1 MALLRL
7 VRHRL
12 VKDSLILYGVQI
24 SGYLLPFITQPYL
37 ARVLGPE
44 NIGLIGLGS
53 AMAIYFVSAV
63 EYGFAITGPRQI
75 AIAQDEPGMVSK
87 IYSTIV
93 ACRIALL
100 AISIL
105 ILAGVLLTVSKY
117 RAHWALYAISF
128 IQVCGWCLSP
138 NWLMQGLQRMRYV
151 AASDYTA
158 KIVSVALVFL
168 LVRYRGDYL
177 WAAGL
182 QASGFFLAALVGLAF
197 VFRVLH
203 VRLVVPSW
211 EGMREQM
218 RLGWP
223 VFLSM
228 ASIPIV
234 ASSNTMILGYLASDA
249 QVGYLASAMRLII
262 ALRALV
268 NPINSAVYPHL
279 SKLAVRSPLEGV
291 DFLVKRL
298 FWVIL
303 PFLAGS
309 FVLFF
314 FSPWIIH
321 IVFGREFGEAGVL
334 LRIMAFTPCIYAAST
349 CFGNYMLAFGFEKEW
364 SKIILRLSVL
374 NFILLGI
381 LLRFLAPARAVAL
394 TTTLIDAG
402 ALFFCALF
410 FSRTV
415 AEVKQRQAA

>member
-1 MALLRL
+1 
-7 VRHRL
+7 
-12 VKDSLILYGVQI
+12 
-24 SGYLLPFITQPYL
+24 
-37 ARVLGPE
+37 
-44 NIGLIGLGS
+44 
-53 AMAIYFVSAV
+53 
-63 EYGFAITGPRQI
+63 
-75 AIAQDEPGMVSK
+75 
-87 IYSTIV
+87 
-93 ACRIALL
+93 
-100 AISIL
+100 
-105 ILAGVLLTVSKY
+105 
-117 RAHWALYAISF
+117 
-128 IQVCGWCLSP
+128 
-138 NWLMQGLQRMRYV
+138 
-151 AASDYTA
+151 
-158 KIVSVALVFL
+158 
-168 LVRYRGDYL
+168 
-177 WAAGL
+177 
-182 QASGFFLAALVGLAF
+182 
-197 VFRVLH
+197 
-203 VRLVVPSW
+203 
-211 EGMREQM
+211 M

-249 QVGYLASAMRLII
+249 QVGYLSSAMRLII

-268 NPINSAVYPHL
+268 NPINSAVYPYL

-291 DFLVKRL
+291 EFLVKRL

-309 FVLFF
+309 LVLFF

-321 IVFGREFGEAGVL
+321 LVFGREFGEAGVL

-381 LLRFLAPARAVAL
+381 LLHFLAPARAVAL
-394 TTTLIDAG
+394 TTTLIDAC

-415 AEVKQRQAA
+415 ADVKQRQA